1 MKKIIRLKENELI
14 KMVKRIISEA
24 IIQPFNFDEYLEK
37 LKMEEGNIETIDD
50 INRIF
55 EGSSIHF
62 SNFDEYYGNLT
73 REEEKAV
80 APKELM
86 LMGGVKFALYNTNID
101 KINVVVE
108 PNLFLDYINSDVNKT
123 GFYKFLRLVLRHES
137 VHLQQVSKMGKENYV
152 LDASPT
158 VNTKKYWQSP
168 HEIMAYAQSLVDDLR
183 DKDLNDDEIKDMLRN
198 QSKIQSW
205 IYNIHK
211 KVLTPKQFNKFMSYV
226 YDYLM
231 N

>member
-1 MKKIIRLKENELI
+1 MKKIVRLTETDLIRLVKKVINEATI
-14 KMVKRIISEA
+14 K
-24 IIQPFNFDEYLEK
+24 PFNFDEYLDE
-37 LKMEEGNIETIDD
+37 LKMEEGNIESIQD
-50 INRIF
+50 INNIF
-55 EGSSIHF
+55 EGSSIYF
-62 SNFDEYYGNLT
+62 SDFDEYYSNLKK
-73 REEEKAV
+73 EEEKAV

-86 LMGGVKFALYNTNID
+86 LMGGVKFALYNTNLD

-108 PNLFLDYINSDVNKT
+108 PDMFLKYINSDVDKKV
-123 GFYKFLRLVLRHES
+123 FYKFLRLVLRHES
-137 VHLQQVSKMGKENYV
+137 IHLQQVSRMGKENYV

-183 DKDLNDDEIKDMLRN
+183 DKDLSDNEIKDMLRN

-205 IYNIHK
+205 IYNVHK

-226 YDYLM
+226 YEYLM
-231 N
+231 S

>member
-1 MKKIIRLKENELI
+1 MKRVVRLTENELVG
-14 KMVKRIISEA
+14 MVKRIINEA

-62 SNFDEYYGNLT
+62 SDFDEYYGNLT

-205 IYNIHK
+205 IYNVHK

>member
-1 MKKIIRLKENELI
+1 MKKIVRLTESDLVRLVNKVIQEATI
-14 KMVKRIISEA
+14 K
-24 IIQPFNFDEYLEK
+24 PFNFDEYLDK
-37 LKMEEGNIETIDD
+37 LQMEEGNIESLKD
-50 INRIF
+50 INDIF
-55 EGSSIHF
+55 EGSSIYF
-62 SNFDEYYGNLT
+62 SDFDEYYSNLK

-86 LMGGVKFALYNTNID
+86 LMGGVKFALYNTNLD

-108 PNLFLDYINSDVNKT
+108 PDMFLQYINSDMDKR

-137 VHLQQVSKMGKENYV
+137 IHLQQVSRMGKENYV

-183 DKDLNDDEIKDMLRN
+183 DKDLSDSEIKDMLRN

-205 IYNIHK
+205 IYNVHK
-211 KVLTPKQFNKFMSYV
+211 KVLNPKQFNKFMSYV
-226 YDYLM
+226 YEYLM
-231 N
+231 S

>member
-205 IYNIHK
+205 IYNVHK

>member
-1 MKKIIRLKENELI
+1 MRKIVQLTENDLIRL
-14 KMVKRIISEA
+14 VKRIISEA

-158 VNTKKYWQSP
+158 VSTKKYWQSP

-205 IYNIHK
+205 IYNVHK